1 MPSPFVLT
9 IVNDFPLRDS
19 LCGCT
24 LYSEDVLFIH
34 PAWMMIIPPLSFV
47 CAALA
52 ALVSLLRRTK
62 VFPTRVNQKT
72 RRLPDPSRGFPT
84 SRTQRLIEAP
94 LVWEFTV
101 FIRPKRG
108 FPDWLSL
115 WLCLVSFLTT
125 SPVARCRSN
134 RMGFAFSSYQGERV
148 AVLTIFTCAICCLR
162 PRHGHGGNRGTES
175 THTPMPAVSSL

>member
-1 MPSPFVLT
+1 MTSPYG
-9 IVNDFPLRDS
+9 IPYA
-19 LCGCT
+19 G
-24 LYSEDVLFIH
+24 VLFIRRMYSLFICIDDDEFLLCPSSALH
-34 PAWMMIIPPLSFV
+34 SLRSFHYYEGQRFSLPALIKK
-47 CAALA
+47 
-52 ALVSLLRRTK
+52 RGG
-62 VFPTRVNQKT
+62 
-72 RRLPDPSRGFPT
+72 LPDPSGGFPT

-125 SPVARCRSN
+125 SPIARCRSN
-134 RMGFAFSSYQGERV
+134 RRGFAFSSYQGTPV

-162 PRHGHGGNRGTES
+162 PRHEHGGNRGTES